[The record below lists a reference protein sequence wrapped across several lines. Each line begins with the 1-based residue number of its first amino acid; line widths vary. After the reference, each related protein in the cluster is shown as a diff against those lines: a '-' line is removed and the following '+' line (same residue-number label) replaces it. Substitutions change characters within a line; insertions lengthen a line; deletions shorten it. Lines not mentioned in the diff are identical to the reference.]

1 MGALMCLLVLPVV
14 NKGASAVTVT
24 TNPNGQ
30 GDLVIVGDSLLEGST
45 VFGNL
50 SSRVT
55 ALRVWTS
62 VGIDYKRGRR
72 TSEAYGVVRSRLT
85 AARNPTALVIALGTN
100 DMISHS
106 EPSWPARVINR
117 MMTEANGLPV
127 LWVNTTFNGAVHPDW
142 RLRAVRFN
150 RALRAAQK
158 DWSNLFVADWFGY
171 FVPKGP
177 SRFIADGIHLSDSFL
192 RVALRAKGAERT
204 VLVTDAIAA
213 AMCEPGDY
221 ALGDVLVTLKEDGRV
236 VMRGGDRLAGSS
248 LRMDRAVEKLLSMGW
263 SMPEAFATASTNPA
277 RIGRVSG
284 RLRGIAPGARA
295 DLIKFTFDQGR
306 ITILETYLSGERV
319 F

>member
-14 NKGASAVTVT
+14 NEGASAVNVT

-62 VGIDYKRGRR
+62 VGIDFKRGRK

-85 AARNPTALVIALGTN
+85 AAKNPTALVIALGTN

-106 EPSWPARVINR
+106 EPSWPARVINS
-117 MMTEANGLPV
+117 MMAEANGLPV

-158 DWSNLFVADWFGY
+158 DWPNLFVADWFGY

-177 SRFIADGIHLSDSFL
+177 SRFIADGVHLSVSGY
-192 RVALRAKGAERT
+192 RTRATWMAGQ
-204 VLVTDAIAA
+204 IA
-213 AMCEPGDY
+213 
-221 ALGDVLVTLKEDGRV
+221 T
-236 VMRGGDRLAGSS
+236 
-248 LRMDRAVEKLLSMGW
+248 
-263 SMPEAFATASTNPA
+263 FATTIVNATTTIPSTTTVP
-277 RIGRVSG
+277 STTSTSTPPSSSSSTT
-284 RLRGIAPGARA
+284 APS
-295 DLIKFTFDQGR
+295 T
-306 ITILETYLSGERV
+306 TSTSTSTTTPV
-319 F
+319 TSTT

>member
-14 NKGASAVTVT
+14 NKGASAVNVT

-30 GDLVIVGDSLLEGST
+30 GDLIIVGDSLLEGST

-106 EPSWPARVINR
+106 EPSWPARVISR

-158 DWSNLFVADWFGY
+158 DWPNLFVADWFGY

-177 SRFIADGIHLSDSFL
+177 SRFIADGIHLSVSGY
-192 RVALRAKGAERT
+192 RTRATWMAGQ
-204 VLVTDAIAA
+204 IAN
-213 AMCEPGDY
+213 
-221 ALGDVLVTLKEDGRV
+221 
-236 VMRGGDRLAGSS
+236 
-248 LRMDRAVEKLLSMGW
+248 
-263 SMPEAFATASTNPA
+263 FATAIVNATTTIPSTTSVPL
-277 RIGRVSG
+277 SSSTT
-284 RLRGIAPGARA
+284 APTSASSSS
-295 DLIKFTFDQGR
+295 T
-306 ITILETYLSGERV
+306 TSTTTTPSTTSSTSTTTPV
-319 F
+319 TSTT